1 VIPFARSSVTVERPG
16 PGSSGFWATVPDPDG
31 DPDCPMIIGSGAT
44 ADEAWADAERQG
56 FIESADLWGAA

>member
-1 VIPFARSSVTVERPG
+1 
-16 PGSSGFWATVPDPDG
+16 
-31 DPDCPMIIGSGAT
+31 MIIGSGAT